1 MVTKVLEKHKTSPFT
16 LNKQK
21 VEVKE
26 YRPAV
31 DEYESSSKEEGGG
44 VIEVTNIPSKTT
56 EEELVLFF
64 ENRRKS
70 GRGDV
75 KMVEYNMSTHMAVI
89 WFKKEDG
96 MTL

>member
-1 MVTKVLEKHKTSPFT
+1 M
-16 LNKQK
+16 LNKQI
-21 VEVKE
+21 VEVEE

-31 DEYESSSKEEGGG
+31 DEYESSSQDEEGG

-64 ENRRKS
+64 ENRKKS
-70 GRGDV
+70 GGGDV
-75 KMVEYNMSTHMAVI
+75 EKVEYNRSTHMAVI

-96 MTL
+96 MT